1 MRFPNIRGSGEET
14 SQSRL
19 DWTGWHAGHAAR
31 RQAMQAVLCDIC
43 EHPIRGK
50 AFEFQII
57 RGEAVN
63 TEQGQP
69 RIVQREGSQ
78 MMHVCSPCGY
88 WIMEAMAHLRQ
99 MLSLAEG
106 EAAHAG
112 GGLRR
117 TATR

>member
-1 MRFPNIRGSGEET
+1 
-14 SQSRL
+14 
-19 DWTGWHAGHAAR
+19 
-31 RQAMQAVLCDIC
+31 MQAVLCDIC
-43 EHPIRGK
+43 DRPIRGK

-99 MLSLAEG
+99 TLGLAEG
-106 EAAHAG
+106 AAEQAG
-112 GGLRR
+112 GGPVRP
-117 TATR
+117 ATSVG

>member
-1 MRFPNIRGSGEET
+1 
-14 SQSRL
+14 
-19 DWTGWHAGHAAR
+19 
-31 RQAMQAVLCDIC
+31 MQAVLCDIC
-43 EHPIRGK
+43 ERPIRGK

-78 MMHVCSPCGY
+78 MMHVCSSCGY
-88 WIMEAMAHLRQ
+88 WTMEAMAHLRQ
-99 MLSLAEG
+99 TLSLAEG
-106 EAAHAG
+106 EAEQAS

-117 TATR
+117 TATG